1 MSPVPDVVLAE
12 HGADATVVRPVGDF
26 DLDANEAL
34 HAAFTD
40 AVTPERPKVVVD
52 LSETTFLDS
61 TALGTIIGGARRATT
76 SGGWL
81 RFVAP
86 SRYVQKV
93 LKVTAL
99 DVAFGVY
106 DTVEEAVAG

>member
-1 MSPVPDVVLAE
+1 MPSSPEVALAE
-12 HGADATVVRPVGDF
+12 HGTDVIVVRPVGDF
-26 DLDANEAL
+26 DLDSNHLL

-40 AVTPERPKVVVD
+40 SVTPQRSKVVVD
-52 LSETTFLDS
+52 LSGTTFLDS
-61 TALGTIIGGARRATT
+61 TALGTIIGSARRATA

-86 SRYVQKV
+86 SRYVEKV

-99 DVAFGVY
+99 DIAFGVY
-106 DTVEEAVAG
+106 DTVEEAVEA